1 MMGMIELFLL
11 MLLQVEEW
19 NNAISRLN
27 PNEERTLKS
36 SCWMSEVD
44 DDHGHLANMI
54 TDDVMMKFDRVGIP
68 PHELKLKAR
77 TFYTVWHSSVMTI
90 TR

>member
-1 MMGMIELFLL
+1 
-11 MLLQVEEW
+11 
-19 NNAISRLN
+19 
-27 PNEERTLKS
+27 
-36 SCWMSEVD
+36 MSEVD

-77 TFYTVWHSSVMTI
+77 SFYIEYHSLVMTI